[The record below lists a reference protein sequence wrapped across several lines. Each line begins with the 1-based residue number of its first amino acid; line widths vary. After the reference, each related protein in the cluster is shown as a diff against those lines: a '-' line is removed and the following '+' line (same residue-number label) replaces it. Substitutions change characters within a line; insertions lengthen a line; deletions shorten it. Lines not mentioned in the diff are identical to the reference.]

1 MRTHAHLLHLAE
13 IFFKREIFQSRA
25 VNKMKTH
32 VLCRLTFIFENRAV
46 YEIMWKNMVQPDKP
60 QMTIKYRVTI
70 KEIDTFN
77 VVLKR
82 NY

>member
-1 MRTHAHLLHLAE
+1 MLEPDRPQIKIWRMRIACWIPKATDTHSECALLIAFPLQQWLHD
-13 IFFKREIFQSRA
+13 RA
-25 VNKMKTH
+25 SM
-32 VLCRLTFIFENRAV
+32 LRLYVHCLLLRS
-46 YEIMWKNMVQPDKP
+46 
-60 QMTIKYRVTI
+60 YRVTI